1 MNERRHP
8 RIVDSLPHTRQR
20 LHRHADARLILFL
33 SGELVESS
41 FATAGRFVCGDLLF
55 RPAYFAHADQTS
67 TLGSNYIHIPVS
79 QSAIR
84 SHVRLRG
91 WAAMRGR
98 MPIRNVNLSS
108 LLSSNTAGDRLL
120 EAMSDAAYGAAAAGA
135 PMTLASHR
143 LATEADAPIADLSES
158 LELRPYEFTRT
169 FTREFGLPPRA
180 YRRQARLQRAM
191 TLLAEGGSSLAQIAT
206 ETGHYDQSHLTRNLK
221 QETGLTPLQFRAA
234 TGAR

>member
-1 MNERRHP
+1 M
-8 RIVDSLPHTRQR
+8 
-20 LHRHADARLILFL
+20 

-55 RPAYFAHADQTS
+55 RPAYFAHADQAS
-67 TLGSNYIHIPVS
+67 MLGSSYIHVPVS
-79 QSAIR
+79 PSAIR
-84 SHVRLRG
+84 AHAWLRG
-91 WAAMRGR
+91 WTAMRGQ
-98 MPIRNVNLSS
+98 MPVRKLNLDS

-120 EAMSDAAYGAAAAGA
+120 EAMSDAAYGVAPTGA

-143 LATEADAPIADLSES
+143 LATGTDAQIVDLSES
-158 LELRPYEFTRT
+158 LELRPYEFTRK
-169 FTREFGLPPRA
+169 FAREFGLPPRA

-234 TGAR
+234 AGVR